1 MAMRRARF
9 SGPSYDTL
17 AEGTVRS
24 TISFVAQTF
33 RNQGVSNPTK
43 DEDGELGRLL
53 QRQFRAYRN
62 ADPKP
67 KQQKAL
73 PLVVIKE
80 MAKNQTTESAR
91 AISQLGIGAF
101 FYAMRSC
108 EYLKVQQA
116 EKRRTDILRLRN
128 FRFFTDGIEMSH
140 DHPLLEYCD
149 CVSITFEWQKK
160 DERDDTVTQ
169 LTTGDPLI
177 CPRQWATLV
186 SRIRSYPGA
195 TDDTPVSAVW
205 RNGRIEHI
213 TSKEFVEAL
222 RAAVVAIGE
231 DKLGFKKEDI
241 GCHSI
246 RSGGADRKSVV

>member
-1 MAMRRARF
+1 MQRQPALTLFQISKNQAHGSICMAMRRARF

-33 RNQGVSNPTK
+33 RNQGVSNLTK
-43 DEDGELGRLL
+43 DKDGELGRLL

-91 AISQLGIGAF
+91 AISQFGIGAF

-116 EKRRTDILRLRN
+116 EKRRTYILRLRN
-128 FRFFTDGIEMSH
+128 FFAFSLFYWWNRNESRPSFDRVLSLYHLFHLSSAI
-140 DHPLLEYCD
+140 
-149 CVSITFEWQKK
+149 QK
-160 DERDDTVTQ
+160 
-169 LTTGDPLI
+169 L
-177 CPRQWATLV
+177 
-186 SRIRSYPGA
+186 
-195 TDDTPVSAVW
+195 
-205 RNGRIEHI
+205 
-213 TSKEFVEAL
+213 
-222 RAAVVAIGE
+222 
-231 DKLGFKKEDI
+231 
-241 GCHSI
+241 
-246 RSGGADRKSVV
+246 